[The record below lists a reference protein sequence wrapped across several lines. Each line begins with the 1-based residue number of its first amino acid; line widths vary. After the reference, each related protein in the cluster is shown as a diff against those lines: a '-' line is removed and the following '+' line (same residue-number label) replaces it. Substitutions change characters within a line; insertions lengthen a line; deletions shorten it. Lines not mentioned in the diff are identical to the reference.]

1 MGLKTGA
8 IWARMQFEARDLDRF
23 ERHRSM
29 NVSGSRLHV
38 SPPQGLCL
46 ADCDFYHSMSIPGVG
61 EIVGLWDLR
70 ETVDDYLGRIDF
82 AGKRVLEIGP
92 ASGFLT
98 IEMERRGADV
108 VAVELPDGVGW
119 DFVPFPEAFLLRSGR
134 SRSLGCR
141 VSRTASGSLMR
152 QTNPR
157 RR

>member
-1 MGLKTGA
+1 
-8 IWARMQFEARDLDRF
+8 
-23 ERHRSM
+23 M

-119 DFVPFPEAFLLRSGR
+119 DFVPFP
-134 SRSLGCR
+134 
-141 VSRTASGSLMR
+141 
-152 QTNPR
+152 
-157 RR
+157 

>member
-1 MGLKTGA
+1 
-8 IWARMQFEARDLDRF
+8 
-23 ERHRSM
+23 M

-70 ETVDDYLGRIDF
+70 ETVDDHLGRIDF

-119 DFVPFPEAFLLRSGR
+119 DFVPFPEAFLARSGT
-134 SRSLGCR
+134 SRSPACR
-141 VSRTASGSLMR
+141 VSRTASGSLMP